1 MLKECW
7 KKLKKMLLD
16 WDAKVLKELSFKDV
30 LFNRD
35 ITENLW
41 DDKEKLLYGASPMFM
56 VVATKA

>member
-1 MLKECW
+1 
-7 KKLKKMLLD
+7 MLLD